1 MSRKSCSS
9 LDGAAASPVGI
20 ASAQA
25 AFIAIPISPIPTIPP
40 IFPIPPAKLPFL
52 RHNGLQLRTTKAA
65 LLLVELALLVHLAWS
80 AAAQPA
86 VITKLELYTANQV
99 LVHLDIQAN
108 TTCSLQYTDLLSTN
122 SASVTWS
129 NLYAPPNLPFFE
141 HYIIVDTRTS
151 RQRFYRLLIS
161 R

>member
-25 AFIAIPISPIPTIPP
+25 AFIAIPISPIP
-40 IFPIPPAKLPFL
+40 PIPRTRLPFF
-52 RHNGLQLRTTKAA
+52 RHNGLQLRTTKVWV
-65 LLLVELALLVHLAWS
+65 LLVTLAVFAGLAWS

-86 VITKLELYTANQV
+86 VITKLELYTADQV

>member
-9 LDGAAASPVGI
+9 LDGAAASPAGI
-20 ASAQA
+20 ASAQSA
-25 AFIAIPISPIPTIPP
+25 LNAIPISPIS
-40 IFPIPPAKLPFL
+40 PIPPTKLPFFH
-52 RHNGLQLRTTKAA
+52 RNRLQLRTTKAA
-65 LLLVELALLVHLAWS
+65 LLLVELAVFARLAWS

-86 VITKLELYTANQV
+86 VITKLELYTADQV

-108 TTCSLQYTDLLSTN
+108 TTCTLQYTGLLSTN

-141 HYIIVDTRTS
+141 HYIIVDTRTN
-151 RQRFYRLLIS
+151 RQRFYRLLIT